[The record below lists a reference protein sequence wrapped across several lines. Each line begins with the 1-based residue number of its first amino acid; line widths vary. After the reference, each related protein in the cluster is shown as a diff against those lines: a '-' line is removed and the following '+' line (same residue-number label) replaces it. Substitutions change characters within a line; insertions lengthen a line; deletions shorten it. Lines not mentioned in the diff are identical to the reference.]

1 MCKLGRHVFLAAVF
15 LHTVAFADAT
25 TDTTALAFA
34 AHPSISSLPPVST
47 CRSKEINYITHT
59 LPQQCLKSR
68 PTTPPAATAANATA
82 APEGG
87 PSASVPAPA
96 GGEAAG
102 TARNGTVQ
110 SSSTPVQASASS
122 DEAPAAIPTGS
133 QSAAGSAQPSAATAQ
148 SDGQKPAEPEPEV
161 EGEADSPLDNAN
173 FLSFEEWK
181 KQNLAKAGQSPEN
194 VGQGRG
200 TAGAQGAR
208 KPRPVNINSELDF
221 LGEDTEI
228 ELDFGFGNKADR
240 AAAISASGAG
250 AKEASAEDEAAR
262 ELAHRPKSK
271 DAGKTC
277 KERFNYAS
285 FDCAATVLK
294 TNPQCKSSSS
304 LLVENKDS
312 YMLNECGAENKF
324 VIAELC
330 DDILVD
336 TVVLANFEF
345 FSSMFRTFRV
355 SVSDRYPVKLE
366 RWKELGTFEAR
377 NSRDIQAFL
386 VENPLIWARYLR
398 IEFLSHYG
406 NEFYCPVSL
415 LRVHGTT
422 MMEEFRHQEEA
433 ARGDEDM
440 DEVIES
446 ESQALPPIQPNAQ
459 DPPPVEVP
467 SVEPPKEAEQVA
479 PSDAK
484 FGADG
489 NSTQPES
496 ANQAVD
502 TTPTADDRPTSDGS
516 TTSANDGVAEGS
528 TDQTNPQPASTVT
541 PSGRSDSVD
550 AQSSNVTQISHNQ
563 TDAEQ
568 PNHASTPTDGSRDDT
583 GQSSSSSQ
591 NATNA
596 STVASSDGDQKSTPP
611 PPKEAS
617 NVAANGTS
625 TRSVQSGEGTKGS
638 STQPPNAAPTTQE
651 SFFKSIH
658 KRLQMLE
665 SNSTLSL
672 QYIEEQS
679 RILRDAFSK
688 VEKRQL
694 GKTEKF
700 LDQLNSTVMA
710 ELREFRQQYDQLWQ
724 STVIELENRR
734 EQHQREMLAISTRL
748 TLLADELVFQKRM
761 AVVQSTLILLC
772 LGLVLFVRSGSSY
785 LELPLVQQM
794 MQKSQTALR
803 LQFDSPSSSPPPGGY
818 RRHGHSSSTEER
830 KRFRFFG
837 SNSGNMSDASTDG
850 ARSPALEFSPPTPTS
865 DMDGE
870 GMLSRE
876 QSPEPLRK
884 THSSPSTPR
893 GFRDSSKLSWERAH
907 EAKVLGVGDGQALMR
922 RRSPL
927 RSGESVGDFYE
938 GEQDEQEGSGK
949 AGGADPNQPGD
960 SGGSASDSD
969 DCLGYM

>member
-122 DEAPAAIPTGS
+122 DEAPAAVLTGS
-133 QSAAGSAQPSAATAQ
+133 QSAAGSAQPAAATAQ

-459 DPPPVEVP
+459 DPPPVE
-467 SVEPPKEAEQVA
+467 
-479 PSDAK
+479 
-484 FGADG
+484 
-489 NSTQPES
+489 
-496 ANQAVD
+496 
-502 TTPTADDRPTSDGS
+502 
-516 TTSANDGVAEGS
+516 
-528 TDQTNPQPASTVT
+528 
-541 PSGRSDSVD
+541 
-550 AQSSNVTQISHNQ
+550 
-563 TDAEQ
+563 
-568 PNHASTPTDGSRDDT
+568 
-583 GQSSSSSQ
+583 
-591 NATNA
+591 
-596 STVASSDGDQKSTPP
+596 
-611 PPKEAS
+611 
-617 NVAANGTS
+617 
-625 TRSVQSGEGTKGS
+625 
-638 STQPPNAAPTTQE
+638 
-651 SFFKSIH
+651 
-658 KRLQMLE
+658 
-665 SNSTLSL
+665 
-672 QYIEEQS
+672 YIEEQS

-818 RRHGHSSSTEER
+818 RRHGHSSSTEEH
-830 KRFRFFG
+830 
-837 SNSGNMSDASTDG
+837 G

-960 SGGSASDSD
+960 SGRFSGGGDGGESAA
-969 DCLGYM
+969 

>member
-1 MCKLGRHVFLAAVF
+1 MCKLGRHVFLAAVL
-15 LHTVAFADAT
+15 LHTVAFADIT
-25 TDTTALAFA
+25 TESAALPFD
-34 AHPSISSLPPVST
+34 AHSPISSLPSIST
-47 CRSKEINYITHT
+47 CRSREINYITHT

-68 PTTPPAATAANATA
+68 PPPPAAATAANDTVSGESAPSAPVA
-82 APEGG
+82 APTGG
-87 PSASVPAPA
+87 D
-96 GGEAAG
+96 AAG
-102 TARNGTVQ
+102 HGENEIV
-110 SSSTPVQASASS
+110 SSSTIGAQSPHSS
-122 DEAPAAIPTGS
+122 STTGETSDTGS
-133 QSAAGSAQPSAATAQ
+133 QSAAGTAQPSAEPVRT
-148 SDGQKPAEPEPEV
+148 DDQKTGAPEAEAEA
-161 EGEADSPLDNAN
+161 EGDSPLDNAH

-181 KQNLAKAGQSPEN
+181 MQNLAKAGQSPEN

-200 TAGAQGAR
+200 TAGTQGR
-208 KPRPVNINSELDF
+208 KPRPVNINNELDF
-221 LGEDTEI
+221 LGEDAEI

-240 AAAISASGAG
+240 TAAVSASGQQRAAETAEGGAAG
-250 AKEASAEDEAAR
+250 
-262 ELAHRPKSK
+262 ELSHRPRSK

-294 TNPQCKSSSS
+294 TNRQCKSSSS

-324 VIAELC
+324 VIVELC

-398 IEFLSHYG
+398 IEFLTHFG

-433 ARGDEDM
+433 ARGEEDL
-440 DEVIES
+440 DEVMES
-446 ESQALPPIQPNAQ
+446 ESQALPAIPPNAQ
-459 DPPPVEVP
+459 EQAPVEIP
-467 SVEPPKEAEQVA
+467 AAEPPKEAEPAA
-479 PSDAK
+479 PSDAPSG
-484 FGADG
+484 GAED
-489 NSTQPES
+489 SIQSET

-502 TTPTADDRPTSDGS
+502 GSSTAENRPTPKDSATSINVGVPDGS
-516 TTSANDGVAEGS
+516 TS
-528 TDQTNPQPASTVT
+528 QTNLQPVSSVT
-541 PSGRSDSVD
+541 PPDHPDSAV
-550 AQSSNVTQISHNQ
+550 QPSSNVTQASHNQ
-563 TDAEQ
+563 TDVEQ
-568 PNHASTPTDGSRDDT
+568 PQHASASTDGPQVEAGHSV
-583 GQSSSSSQ
+583 GSSQ
-591 NATNA
+591 NATTASTNA
-596 STVASSDGDQKSTPP
+596 SYDGDQKSPP
-611 PPKEAS
+611 PPKDAS
-617 NVAANGTS
+617 NVAVDGTS
-625 TRSVQSGEGTKGS
+625 TRSIQSGEGAKNS
-638 STQPPNAAPTTQE
+638 ATQPPNATPTTQE

-672 QYIEEQS
+672 QYIEDQS

-772 LGLVLFVRSGSSY
+772 LGLVLFVRSGASY

-803 LQFDSPSSSPPPGGY
+803 LQFDSPASSPPPNY

-837 SNSGNMSDASTDG
+837 SSSGNLSDASTDG
-850 ARSPALEFSPPTPTS
+850 PRSPALEFSPPTPTS
-865 DMDGE
+865 DTEGE
-870 GMLSRE
+870 MMASE

-893 GFRDSSKLSWERAH
+893 GFRDGSKLSWERAS
-907 EAKVLGVGDGQALMR
+907 EAKVLGVGDGQTLMR

-927 RSGESVGDFYE
+927 RREESVGDMYE
-938 GEQDEQEGSGK
+938 ASQTEQKGSGK

-969 DCLGYM
+969 DCLGYI

>member
-1 MCKLGRHVFLAAVF
+1 M
-15 LHTVAFADAT
+15 
-25 TDTTALAFA
+25 
-34 AHPSISSLPPVST
+34 
-47 CRSKEINYITHT
+47 
-59 LPQQCLKSR
+59 
-68 PTTPPAATAANATA
+68 
-82 APEGG
+82 
-87 PSASVPAPA
+87 
-96 GGEAAG
+96 
-102 TARNGTVQ
+102 
-110 SSSTPVQASASS
+110 
-122 DEAPAAIPTGS
+122 
-133 QSAAGSAQPSAATAQ
+133 QPSSGADIP
-148 SDGQKPAEPEPEV
+148 SESHNKPVESEAEAEA
-161 EGEADSPLDNAN
+161 EADSPLDNAN

-200 TAGAQGAR
+200 TAAAQER

-221 LGEDTEI
+221 LGEDAEI

-240 AAAISASGAG
+240 AAALSAEGEG
-250 AKEASAEDEAAR
+250 AKATGDENAAQ
-262 ELAHRPKSK
+262 ELSHRPRSK

-294 TNPQCKSSSS
+294 TNSQCKSSSS

-324 VIAELC
+324 VIVELC

-336 TVVLANFEF
+336 TIVLANFEF

-366 RWKELGTFEAR
+366 RWKELGIFEAR

-398 IEFLSHYG
+398 IEFLTHYG

-433 ARGDEDM
+433 ARGEEDL

-446 ESQALPPIQPNAQ
+446 ESQALPAIQPNAQ
-459 DPPPVEVP
+459 HPAHVEVP
-467 SVEPPKEAEQVA
+467 AAEPPREAEPVA
-479 PSDAK
+479 QSDSASGGHENSAESEPS
-484 FGADG
+484 
-489 NSTQPES
+489 
-496 ANQAVD
+496 NQTVGEI
-502 TTPTADDRPTSDGS
+502 PTGDDRATPKDS
-516 TTSANDGVAEGS
+516 TTATNAAVPEGS
-528 TDQTNPQPASTVT
+528 TNQTNSQSVSAVT
-541 PSGRSDSVD
+541 PPERPDASDPP
-550 AQSSNVTQISHNQ
+550 SSNVTQASHNQ
-563 TDAEQ
+563 TDVEQ
-568 PNHASTPTDGSRDDT
+568 PKHASTSTNGSRA
-583 GQSSSSSQ
+583 GSGHSSSSSQ

-596 STVASSDGDQKSTPP
+596 SIASSDTDQKNTPP
-611 PPKEAS
+611 PREAS

-625 TRSVQSGEGTKGS
+625 TKSVQSGEGTKGS
-638 STQPPNAAPTTQE
+638 ATQPQSATPTTQE

-672 QYIEEQS
+672 QYIEDQS

-700 LDQLNSTVMA
+700 LDQLNNTVMA

-803 LQFDSPSSSPPPGGY
+803 LQFDSPSSSPPPSGY
-818 RRHGHSSSTEER
+818 RRHGHSSSAEER

-837 SNSGNMSDASTDG
+837 ASSGNMSDASTDG
-850 ARSPALEFSPPTPTS
+850 LRSPALEFSPPTPTS

-870 GMLSRE
+870 MLSRE

-893 GFRDSSKLSWERAH
+893 GFRDCGKLSWERAG
-907 EAKVLGVGDGQALMR
+907 ETKALGVGDGQTLMR

-927 RSGESVGDFYE
+927 RSGESVGEFYE
-938 GEQDEQEGSGK
+938 SSSQMERTRQKGSVK

>member
-15 LHTVAFADAT
+15 LHTVAFADPT
-25 TDTTALAFA
+25 TESAILPFVV
-34 AHPSISSLPPVST
+34 HPPSISSLPPVST
-47 CRSKEINYITHT
+47 CRSREINYITHT

-68 PTTPPAATAANATA
+68 PPPPPASATAANDTVSGD
-82 APEGG
+82 GG
-87 PSASVPAPA
+87 PSAPVSAPT
-96 GGEAAG
+96 GRDAAG
-102 TARNGTVQ
+102 QTGNETVSSATSGAQSPGSSGETATV
-110 SSSTPVQASASS
+110 SA
-122 DEAPAAIPTGS
+122 TGS
-133 QSAAGSAQPSAATAQ
+133 QSAAGTAQPSTEAVHN
-148 SDGQKPAEPEPEV
+148 PAERE
-161 EGEADSPLDNAN
+161 EAEAEAETDSPLDNAN

-200 TAGAQGAR
+200 TAGAQGR

-240 AAAISASGAG
+240 TAAVSASGQQ
-250 AKEASAEDEAAR
+250 AKETAGDDAAG
-262 ELAHRPKSK
+262 ELSHRPRSK

-294 TNPQCKSSSS
+294 TNSQCKSSSS

-324 VIAELC
+324 VIVELC

-398 IEFLSHYG
+398 IEFLSHFG

-433 ARGDEDM
+433 ARGEEDL

-446 ESQALPPIQPNAQ
+446 ESQALPAIQPNAQ
-459 DPPPVEVP
+459 EQVPVEIP
-467 SVEPPKEAEQVA
+467 AAEPPKEADPAA
-479 PSDAK
+479 PADATPG
-484 FGADG
+484 GAED
-489 NSTQPES
+489 STQSEA
-496 ANQAVD
+496 ANQGVD
-502 TTPTADDRPTSDGS
+502 GSPTADDRPTPKDSTTSVVPDGS
-516 TTSANDGVAEGS
+516 TS
-528 TDQTNPQPASTVT
+528 QTNSQPVSSVT
-541 PSGRSDSVD
+541 PPGRPDSAD
-550 AQSSNVTQISHNQ
+550 QPSSNVTQASHNQ
-563 TDAEQ
+563 TDVEQ
-568 PNHASTPTDGSRDDT
+568 PKHASTSTDGPRVDAGDSA
-583 GQSSSSSQ
+583 SSSQ

-596 STVASSDGDQKSTPP
+596 STIASSDGDQKNSP
-611 PPKEAS
+611 PPKDGS

-625 TRSVQSGEGTKGS
+625 TRSIQSGEGTKAS
-638 STQPPNAAPTTQE
+638 ATQPPNTTPTTQE

-672 QYIEEQS
+672 QYIEDQS
-679 RILRDAFSK
+679 RILRDAFTK

-803 LQFDSPSSSPPPGGY
+803 LQFDSPASSPPPSY

-837 SNSGNMSDASTDG
+837 SSSGNLSDASTDG

-865 DMDGE
+865 DAEGE
-870 GMLSRE
+870 MLSGE

-893 GFRDSSKLSWERAH
+893 GFRDGSKLNWEQAS
-907 EAKVLGVGDGQALMR
+907 EAKVLGVGDGQTLMR

-927 RSGESVGDFYE
+927 RRGESAGDLYE
-938 GEQDEQEGSGK
+938 GSQAEHKESGK

-969 DCLGYM
+969 DCLGYI